1 MTAVKLKLHSTIVT
15 SKRTSAGRR
24 WRTESDAKV
33 CRVADEREP
42 TVEDVEALVCAAT
55 PHFAFQIRARVRA
68 LIAELPDDHPT
79 RRFGE
84 EKIEMLER
92 LGYSTTKALEGP
104 LEPATRIGWETLPSH
119 RAVRAAGEP
128 R

>member
-1 MTAVKLKLHSTIVT
+1 MLRSAAW
-15 SKRTSAGRR
+15 RTSGSRRSRTSRR
-24 WRTESDAKV
+24 WS
-33 CRVADEREP
+33 
-42 TVEDVEALVCAAT
+42 CAAT

-68 LIAELPDDHPT
+68 LIADLPDDHPT

-119 RAVRAAGEP
+119 RAARAAGEP